1 MSVLQRVRLLVAHL
15 LMTGALSFVVKIFTN
30 GSCGPEKAC
39 LFQQRMCND
48 IICNI
53 STVCSGTK
61 SASFK
66 GGGGGGGIAFISMT
80 IAVVM
85 VHPYGMLARQFPA

>member
-1 MSVLQRVRLLVAHL
+1 
-15 LMTGALSFVVKIFTN
+15 MTGALSFVVKIFTN

-66 GGGGGGGIAFISMT
+66 GGDRDCISMT